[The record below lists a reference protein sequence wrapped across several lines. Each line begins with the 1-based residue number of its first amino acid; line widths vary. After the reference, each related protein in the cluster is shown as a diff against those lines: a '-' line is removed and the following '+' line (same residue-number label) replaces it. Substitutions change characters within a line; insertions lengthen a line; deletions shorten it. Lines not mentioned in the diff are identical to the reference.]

1 VELDDKYGLYEII
14 YKQNDDLRQDQV
26 IIQMIILMDTLLK
39 DVNLDMRLN
48 PYNVLA
54 FSHNDGVLEFVKG
67 LDL

>member
-1 VELDDKYGLYEII
+1 
-14 YKQNDDLRQDQV
+14 
-26 IIQMIILMDTLLK
+26 MIILMDSLLK

-54 FSHNDGVLEFVKG
+54 YSHNDGVLEFVKG